1 MLLDNN
7 ELIDIASLIE
17 LRAMLVMSRTDPGM
31 HDLLSKAK
39 EYFILKGKPSLEEA
53 IQQQKA
59 FENKYKE
66 TQAQRTH
73 RLMHTKYGL

>member
-1 MLLDNN
+1 MDES

-31 HDLLSKAK
+31 HDLLSQAK
-39 EYFILKGKPSLEEA
+39 EYFVLKGKPSLEEA
-53 IQQQKA
+53 IRQQKD

-73 RLMHTKYGL
+73 RLMNTIYGL